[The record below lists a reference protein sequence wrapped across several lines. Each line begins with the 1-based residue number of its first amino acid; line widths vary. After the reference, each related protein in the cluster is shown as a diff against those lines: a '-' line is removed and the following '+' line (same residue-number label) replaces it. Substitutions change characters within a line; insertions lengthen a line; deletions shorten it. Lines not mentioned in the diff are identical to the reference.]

1 MIQKPLLLF
10 NEREAVGGIVRVG
23 SPCIIKVEG
32 LRSGDV
38 VSVTAMDDDRSP
50 LETLVFMRGEHSN
63 GGDMKRGFVEGELFQ
78 ATRTKSVG
86 SRVNVFAST
95 T

>member
-23 SPCIIKVEG
+23 TPCTIQIQGMMK
-32 LRSGDV
+32 GDTV
-38 VSVTAMDDDRSP
+38 IVDAMDSDRNVVYSR
-50 LETLVFMRGEHSN
+50 TTMNGDRNFVFE
-63 GGDMKRGFVEGELFQ
+63 EGELFQ

-86 SRVNVFAST
+86 SRVSVFAST
-95 T
+95 K

>member
-23 SPCIIKVEG
+23 SPCIVQVRG
-32 LRSGDV
+32 LKPGDTV
-38 VSVTAMDDDRSP
+38 VVDAMDSERNVVNSVI
-50 LETLVFMRGEHSN
+50 TLDGDQDFVFE
-63 GGDMKRGFVEGELFQ
+63 KGELFQ
-78 ATRTKSVG
+78 ARRTKSVG

-95 T
+95 K